1 MPPESEELPPTK
13 AILVDDKDSGAGLT
27 GRKCCGKP
35 GKPGT
40 HDNDVVH
47 FVKLGFTGS
56 VCCGDGRNSCR
67 QGNSLNQTAAGEFC
81 HG

>member
-1 MPPESEELPPTK
+1 MTRTSAPASRADLTQSLEGLAHVIQTW
-13 AILVDDKDSGAGLT
+13 KD
-27 GRKCCGKP
+27 GKP

-40 HDNDVVH
+40 HDNDIVN

-67 QGNSLNQTAAGEFC
+67 QGSSLNQTAAGEFC